1 MMRRAAAVALA
12 LASVAGGV
20 GTAAP
25 IPSIPGLPKGP
36 KLPTIEQRQWAIS
49 VRLTV
54 DTSWSG
60 SGQQTIGDCTED
72 VAVSGS
78 EQNVF
83 DTPVAGRLRVMAVGP
98 VVSGGGSAV
107 VKGEATRRSRARD
120 AYTCPD
126 GAATL
131 GGATDGC
138 GTHPY
143 SGTANVGWD
152 AKKQRLAIGWIGHE
166 AGAAFE
172 RCKPAYLNSLGSL
185 AIEVPLRRK
194 ELFSKVDHIVR
205 AASVS
210 ATGSDRQQWPFVDIR
225 SSTSATVRVE
235 LWPVGGDPVAVPGR
249 YRPVLR
255 GSTVSLNGSRSYAK
269 NGKIASYRWS
279 FSPGPGCPQGTT
291 LRSTQKSGA
300 RVSVKLLCA
309 VVAQLKVTDNRGQT
323 DTKSTVVGVTPR
335 SGSPWAT
342 PFSRTETLA
351 SPGRGFTAP
360 PTVIATGGGGLAVSV
375 QGGLNTTDCGPESPG
390 SMILCPSTGGAS
402 RRGNGFEIA
411 RFSDP
416 GGPFDQSWWVTSTT
430 VDVKRVELINP
441 TLTPGVPVFPSRGS
455 FYDENVARG
464 NPVGAFLEAI
474 KQHEGLGKPGVAKS
488 GHSQIIR
495 DLIKAQDPR
504 AEAEKLFA
512 QSELQAQK
520 RVDDALLKID
530 DEVDKASNDPLPNI
544 FNSGPLA
551 FWDESRA
558 TWQTASTFHVP

>member
-1 MMRRAAAVALA
+1 MMRRVAVALTFWFA
-12 LASVAGGV
+12 ACGV
-20 GTAAP
+20 GVAATT
-25 IPSIPGLPKGP
+25 PGVPGFAVPKF
-36 KLPTIEQRQWAIS
+36 EQREWAIS
-49 VRLTV
+49 VRLTEN
-54 DTSWSG
+54 TSWSG

-72 VAVSGS
+72 VVVSGS
-78 EQNVF
+78 EQTVY
-83 DTPVAGRLRVMAVGP
+83 DTPVAGRLRVTVVGP
-98 VVSGGGSAV
+98 IVSGGGSAA
-107 VKGEATRRSRARD
+107 VKGEATRHSRARD
-120 AYTCPD
+120 AFTCPD

-131 GGATDGC
+131 EGATDGC

-143 SGTANVGWD
+143 SGNANVNWD
-152 AKKQRLAIGWIGHE
+152 AKKQRLTIATIGHE

-185 AIEVPLRRK
+185 KIEVPLRRK
-194 ELFSKVDHIVR
+194 ELFSKVDHISKK
-205 AASVS
+205 ASPS
-210 ATGSDRQQWPFVDIR
+210 STSSDRQWPFFDIR
-225 SSTSATVRVE
+225 SSTSATVSVE

-255 GSTVSLNGSRSYAK
+255 GTAVSLNGSRSHAK
-269 NGKIASYRWS
+269 NGSIASYRWS

-291 LRSTQKSGA
+291 LRSTQRSGA

-309 VVAQLKVTDNRGQT
+309 VVAELKVTDNRGQT
-323 DTKSTVVGVTPR
+323 DTKSTVIGVTPR
-335 SGSPWAT
+335 SGSPWKT
-342 PFSRTETLA
+342 PFVRTETLA

-375 QGGLNTTDCGPESPG
+375 QGGLNTTDCGAESPG
-390 SMILCPSTGGAS
+390 SMILCPVSAGAS

-416 GGPFDQSWWVTSTT
+416 GGPFDQSWWVTSATI
-430 VDVKRVELINP
+430 DVRRVELINP
-441 TLTPGVPVFPSRGS
+441 TLTPGVPVFPNRGS

-495 DLIKAQDPR
+495 DLIKDQDPR
-504 AEAEKLFA
+504 GEAEKLFA
-512 QSELQAQK
+512 QSEQQAQK
-520 RVDDALLKID
+520 RVDDVLLKID

-558 TWQTASTFHVP
+558 TWQTAATFHVP